1 MATIQDA
8 INYGTMISCSFWEL
22 SELSGNSLNRI
33 FQNPDFKNESA
44 PDLQAS
50 LDALKQAV
58 EFYSQAKPDAS
69 YSVTFRRTKTS
80 NGTGVYAPFRFSKD
94 GTETHTG
101 TANAVPTAPPIQAY
115 SPAMDTIWEAR
126 LSLSEEKNKF
136 NTEKLLWEAEKKRD
150 DEKRAEFEAKLKAL
164 ELKYNDK
171 VEYAK
176 EGAGKAIGK
185 LLEGFLGPGTEK
197 HERAGCVG
205 EIEKGNDTP
214 LTPQEEIVSEIAEYI
229 NDKNF
234 DVAVLQQVKTTVIKF
249 TDSIEAEINAQKNG

>member
-8 INYGTMISCSFWEL
+8 INYGTMIICPFWEL

-80 NGTGVYAPFRFSKD
+80 NGAGVYAPFRFSKE
-94 GTETHTG
+94 GNETPTG
-101 TANAVPTAPPIQAY
+101 TAIAVPAAPIQAY

-150 DEKRAEFEAKLKAL
+150 DEKRAEFEAKLKDL

-185 LLEGFLGPGTEK
+185 LLEGFLGTPEK
-197 HERAGCVG
+197 QERGGGVG
-205 EIEKGNDTP
+205 EIQKENDAP
-214 LTPQEEIVSEIAEYI
+214 LTPQEEIISEIAEYI
-229 NDKNF
+229 NAKNF
-234 DVAVLQQVKTTVIKF
+234 EVRPLQQVKSMVIKF
-249 TDSIEAEINAQKNG
+249 TDSVEAEINSAKNE